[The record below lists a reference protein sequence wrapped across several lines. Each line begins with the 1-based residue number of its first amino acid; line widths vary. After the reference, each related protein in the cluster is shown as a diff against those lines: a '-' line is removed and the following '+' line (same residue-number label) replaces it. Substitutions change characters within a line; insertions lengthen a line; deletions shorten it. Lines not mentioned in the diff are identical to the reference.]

1 MAITAKA
8 RAAGPSYSLFISWA
22 VSISPDM
29 IQARVTEG
37 VKPATPANRNNSGI
51 PTKAERNRF
60 RNVIALRI
68 ANKIEI

>member
-37 VKPATPANRNNSGI
+37 VKPATAAKRHRRGI
-51 PTKAERNRF
+51 PTTAVRNRF
-60 RNVIALRI
+60 RNVMALRI
-68 ANKIEI
+68 ANRIEM